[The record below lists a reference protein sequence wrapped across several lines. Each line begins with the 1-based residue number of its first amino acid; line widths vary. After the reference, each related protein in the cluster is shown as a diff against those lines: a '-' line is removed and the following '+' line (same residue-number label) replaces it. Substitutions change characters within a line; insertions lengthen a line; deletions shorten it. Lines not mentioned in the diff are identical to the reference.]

1 MATKLAPKPNPLLE
15 KLKKALALQ
24 QAGEVEKAQKIY
36 KLVVKKAPNSPDAN
50 HLLGVSYR
58 QLGDPKQAFEY
69 IQKAIRLA
77 PDRAPYYANLAR
89 TMSDI
94 AFTEP
99 ESILAVAEKAL
110 SLDPNLLEALN
121 LKAIS
126 LSRMDRKLEAEEIF
140 QFLIVKYP
148 NYPDAFR
155 NYGILL
161 RDEKVYDKAIAFF
174 NKTTLLDPGNPE
186 NYVERARARL
196 ACEDFKNS
204 ESELADALERFPDNG
219 NIKHEVA
226 RLLFKMGETG
236 EGLKYAIAAHE
247 DSPRDYHR
255 LVTLGVHY
263 LMLDQPEKAYEKFK
277 KARELAPESFVG
289 LDWNLSLASL
299 ALGDL
304 ETGWRL
310 HRSRFDDKASQV
322 IRRTFDVPAWEGED
336 ISDKTV
342 LVWADQGLGDALK
355 AGTMLPDLIE
365 RAGKVIIELSK
376 KATPWY
382 KKSFPEAL
390 CRPAAFDAEKKAI
403 YSDYDVHANI
413 TDLARF
419 FRNSL
424 DDFKTA
430 KRPAYAFDQE
440 QAQGYL
446 KRLKE
451 HGRDKPIIGVGWRS
465 MNLAVS
471 RARLYLSAPQ
481 FAPIM
486 DFKDVT
492 FVNLQ
497 YAAVKREIDFLKAK
511 TKGAFVSL
519 DDVDLLDDL
528 LAAAALTACCDL
540 VVTANTSVAEI
551 AGVLDVPSFRFGQNE
566 PPLLLGQ
573 ENPPWHPSQR
583 YFLLTSKKPATAVV
597 PDLKAAISEW
607 LETYSPERRDK
618 RLGLA

>member
-1 MATKLAPKPNPLLE
+1 MATELAPNPLLE
-15 KLKKALALQ
+15 KMKKALALQ
-24 QAGEVEKAQKIY
+24 KAGEVEKAQRIY

-50 HLLGVSYR
+50 HLLGVTYR
-58 QLGDPKQAFEY
+58 QLGDPMQAFEF
-69 IQKAIRLA
+69 IRKAIALA
-77 PDRAPYYANLAR
+77 PDRPPFYANLAR
-89 TMSDI
+89 AMSDMPG
-94 AFTEP
+94 TEP
-99 ESILAVAEKAL
+99 ESVLAVAEKAL

-126 LSRMDRKLEAEEIF
+126 LSKMDRKLEAEEIF
-140 QFLIVKYP
+140 QFLIVQHP
-148 NYPDAFR
+148 NFSDAYR

-161 RDEKVYDKAIAFF
+161 RDNKVFDKAIALF
-174 NKTTLLDPGNPE
+174 NKAALLDPDNPE
-186 NYVERARARL
+186 NYIERARARL
-196 ACEDFKNS
+196 ACEDLKNS
-204 ESELADALERFPDNG
+204 ESELAYALERFPDNG
-219 NIKHEVA
+219 SIKHEAA

-236 EGLKYAIAAHE
+236 EGLKYAIAAAE
-247 DSPRDYHR
+247 DAPEDYHR
-255 LVTLGVHY
+255 IVTLGVHY
-263 LMLDQPEKAYEKFK
+263 LMLDQPETAFEQFK
-277 KARELAPESFVG
+277 KARELAPQSLVG
-289 LDWNLSLASL
+289 LDWNLSLAYL

-310 HRSRFDDKASQV
+310 HPARFSDAASQV

-342 LVWADQGLGDALK
+342 LVWGDQGLGDALK

-382 KKSFPEAL
+382 QKSFPGTL
-390 CRPAAFDAEKKAI
+390 CRPAAFDAEKRALN
-403 YSDYDVHANI
+403 SDFDVHANI
-413 TDLARF
+413 SDLARF

-430 KRPAYAFDQE
+430 RVPAYSFDQD
-440 QAQGYL
+440 QARGYL
-446 KRLKE
+446 KRLQE
-451 HGRDKPIIGVGWRS
+451 HGGHKPIIGVSWRS

-486 DFKDVT
+486 DFDDIT

-497 YAAVKREIDFLKAK
+497 YSAVKREIEFLKVK
-511 TKGAFVSL
+511 TNGAFIDL
-519 DDVDLLDDL
+519 DDVDLFDDL

-540 VVTANTSVAEI
+540 VVTANTSVAEV

-573 ENPPWHPSQR
+573 KNPPWHPSQR
-583 YFLLTSKKPATAVV
+583 YFLLRQRPPV
-597 PDLKAAISEW
+597 
-607 LETYSPERRDK
+607 
-618 RLGLA
+618 

>member
-1 MATKLAPKPNPLLE
+1 MATRLAPKPNPLLE
-15 KLKKALALQ
+15 KMKKALALQ
-24 QAGEVEKAQKIY
+24 KAGEVEKAQKIY

-58 QLGDPKQAFEY
+58 QLGNPKRAFDY
-69 IQKAIRLA
+69 IQKAISLA
-77 PDRAPYYANLAR
+77 PDRAPFYANLAR
-89 TMSDI
+89 TLSDMTG
-94 AFTEP
+94 TEP

-121 LKAIS
+121 LKAIA
-126 LSRMDRKLEAEEIF
+126 LSGMDRKLEAEEIF
-140 QFLIVKYP
+140 QQLIVR
-148 NYPDAFR
+148 YPDFSDAYR

-161 RDEKVYDKAIAFF
+161 RDNKVYDKAIAFF
-174 NKTTLLDPGNPE
+174 NKAALLDPGNPE

-204 ESELADALERFPDNG
+204 EAELADALERFPKNG

-236 EGLKYAIAAHE
+236 AGLPYAIEAYE
-247 DSPRDYHR
+247 DGPRDYHR
-255 LVTLGVHY
+255 NVTLGVHY
-263 LMLDQPEKAYEKFK
+263 LMLDQPK
-277 KARELAPESFVG
+277 KAFDRFKAARDLAPPSFVG
-289 LDWNLSLASL
+289 LDWNLSLAYL

-304 ETGWRL
+304 ENGWRL
-310 HRSRFDDKASQV
+310 HTARFDDKASQV
-322 IRRTFDVPAWEGED
+322 MRRTFDVPAWEGED

-342 LVWADQGLGDALK
+342 LVWADQGLGDAIK
-355 AGTMLPDLIE
+355 AGTMLPDLIPL
-365 RAGKVIIELSK
+365 AGKVIIELSK

-382 KKSFPEAL
+382 QKSFPETL
-390 CRPAAFDAEKKAI
+390 CRPAAFDNDMKALN
-403 YSDYDVHANI
+403 SDFDVHANI

-424 DDFKTA
+424 EDFEKA
-430 KRPAYAFDQE
+430 KRPAYAFDQD
-440 QAQGYL
+440 QARGYL
-446 KRLKE
+446 ERLKE
-451 HGRDKPIIGVGWRS
+451 NGSSKPIIGVGWRS

-486 DFKDVT
+486 DFEDVT

-497 YAAVKREIDFLKAK
+497 YAAVKREIDFLRAK

-528 LAAAALTACCDL
+528 PSAAALTACCDL
-540 VVTANTSVAEI
+540 VVSANTSVAEF
-551 AGVLDVPSFRFGQNE
+551 AGVLDVPCFRFGQNE
-566 PPLLLGQ
+566 PALLLGQ
-573 ENPPWHPSQR
+573 DNPPWHPSQR
-583 YFLLTSKKPATAVV
+583 YFLLTSEKPATAVV
-597 PDLKAAISEW
+597 PDLRAAISEW
-607 LETYSPERRDK
+607 LETYSPEERDR